1 MDYCGEVSF
10 RVSSD
15 LVESCV
21 LALGRRHTVC
31 GELAQLA
38 QLAKELVE
46 EISESPTILEFLFLL
61 SPDRG
66 FRLQCY
72 EIMLSMDYK
81 DYELI
86 YLRNKALEFHPSGS
100 TVCARKK
107 LAYNLLKDLIPY
119 TLGKLTEKLTL
130 SLISLAEQYFE
141 EKLDSIYSDYL
152 A

>member
-1 MDYCGEVSF
+1 MDYCAEVSF
-10 RVSSD
+10 RVASE
-15 LVESCV
+15 LVDSCV
-21 LALGRRHTVC
+21 LALSRQHSRLP
-31 GELAQLA
+31 GELAKE
-38 QLAKELVE
+38 LAKELVE

-61 SPDRG
+61 APDRG

-72 EIMLSMDYK
+72 ETMLSMDYK

-86 YLRNKALEFHPSGS
+86 YLRNKALEFDTLY
-100 TVCARKK
+100 TVFKPK

-119 TLGKLTEKLTL
+119 TLSKLTEKLTL
-130 SLISLAEQYFE
+130 SLISLAGQYFE